1 VSTPQE
7 MINDPRAVLALLTM
21 CVRRL
26 GGNILLV
33 PTPEERAMA
42 AAPDDTDVGVL
53 LLSFEPGGVRLQ
65 VVTPQDA
72 ANDHDGSLH

>member
-1 VSTPQE
+1 
-7 MINDPRAVLALLTM
+7 
-21 CVRRL
+21 
-26 GGNILLV
+26 
-33 PTPEERAMA
+33 MA